1 MAKEKCS
8 IALERE
14 TYEKFRKLAKQEGVF
29 QDTLLKQMIK
39 LYLKDKESREDEENV
54 QTFK

>member
-14 TYEKFRKLAKQEGVF
+14 TYEKFRKLAKQEGIF

-39 LYLKDKESREDEENV
+39 LYLKDKESRKDDE
-54 QTFK
+54 

>member
-8 IALERE
+8 LALERE
-14 TYEKFRKLAKQEGVF
+14 TYDKFRKLAKQEGVF

-39 LYLKDKESREDEENV
+39 LYLKDKDKKTLN
-54 QTFK
+54 

>member
-14 TYEKFRKLAKQEGVF
+14 TYETFRKLAKQEGVF
-29 QDTLLKQMIK
+29 QDTLLKYMIK
-39 LYLKDKESREDEENV
+39 LYLKDKESRKEDE
-54 QTFK
+54 